1 MQEDKKLKLLLIL
14 QSFCPLFFLIF
25 IRYVGHLGLILRFF
39 NGLIQ
44 GDISVVERAWK
55 SSYCGNVVIAFL
67 CVIWFLIT
75 VVVTLGFRDFQS
87 YNFAH
92 HGEKINIISEKNDSG
107 ATFLVTFVFPLFV
120 DDVSTLRG
128 FIFFIAL
135 FTMVIFLLMQTDM
148 FYQNPVLT
156 ALGYRSYEFQFVNPY
171 QDVQENKIYIGLSKE
186 EPTKEAVIKRKYIA
200 NDVFLICNDSR
211 TM

>member
-135 FTMVIFLLMQTDM
+135 LTMVIFLLMQTDM

-156 ALGYRSYEFQFVNPY
+156 ALGYRSY